1 MASASS
7 NGHIALWDL
16 NAGGRLLHIVRGAH
30 DGAVTAVQWVPGQPL
45 LVSSGEDNSVKQWL
59 FDSPTA
65 APRLLKFRS
74 GHHAPPHLIRYYGED
89 GKQLLTASRDRSLRC
104 TSVVRDSRSFELSQG
119 SLAKKAT
126 SLSVSIESLKLP
138 PIAALSYSTTRAKD
152 WDDVLTGHTD
162 ETFARTWSMK
172 DKKMGKHSLSLTG
185 EKKKSVPVGSV
196 KVCTLSFFLTE
207 TPLIISPPGSVRNSM
222 W

>member
-1 MASASS
+1 M
-7 NGHIALWDL
+7 
-16 NAGGRLLHIVRGAH
+16 
-30 DGAVTAVQWVPGQPL
+30 
-45 LVSSGEDNSVKQWL
+45 

-126 SLSVSIESLKLP
+126 SLSIPIESLKLP
-138 PIAALSYSTTRAKD
+138 PVTALSYSMTRAKD

-172 DKKMGKHSLSLTG
+172 DKKLGKHTFALAG
-185 EKKKSVPVGSV
+185 EGKKSGPVGSV
-196 KVCTLSFFLTE
+196 KVRSITALHKHPQFC
-207 TPLIISPPGSVRNSM
+207 
-222 W
+222 

>member
-1 MASASS
+1 M
-7 NGHIALWDL
+7 WDL
-16 NAGGRLLHIVRGAH
+16 NAGGRLLHLVRGAH
-30 DGAVTAVQWVPGQPL
+30 DGAVTSVQWVPGQPL

-126 SLSVSIESLKLP
+126 SLSIPIDSLKLP
-138 PIAALSYSTTRAKD
+138 PIIALSYSMTRAKD

-172 DKKMGKHSLSLTG
+172 DKKMGKHTFTLAG
-185 EKKKSVPVGSV
+185 EKKKGVPVGSA
-196 KVCTLSFFLTE
+196 KVRYSSSSLPVSSV
-207 TPLIISPPGSVRNSM
+207 LISRHLGGMYHSM